1 MQNISRLRFLYEI
14 NQNYPA
20 HLIIRL
26 FRIILYYFIS
36 VSLQHVQAMHLRHRL
51 HVLVALKPGSTYYRW
66 HFINCFVSLRSRWK
80 RPVNTSLFYFLQGI
94 LLYCEYQASTFDE
107 SKLPSHRFE
116 AMDHFAKCFL
126 ILRLEDSQVEGGLQ
140 TAEEDR
146 RGWRAVRVDL
156 VSPPVDRYA
165 FALLGWS
172 GSRVRRII
180 ENEWKL
186 GSCRKKVW
194 VERNVLVVIQYILEV
209 LKPQFGI

>member
-1 MQNISRLRFLYEI
+1 M
-14 NQNYPA
+14 
-20 HLIIRL
+20 
-26 FRIILYYFIS
+26 
-36 VSLQHVQAMHLRHRL
+36 
-51 HVLVALKPGSTYYRW
+51 
-66 HFINCFVSLRSRWK
+66 
-80 RPVNTSLFYFLQGI
+80 NTSLFYFLQGI

-165 FALLGWS
+165 FTLLGWS

-180 ENEWKL
+180 ENE
-186 GSCRKKVW
+186 
-194 VERNVLVVIQYILEV
+194 
-209 LKPQFGI
+209 

>member
-1 MQNISRLRFLYEI
+1 M
-14 NQNYPA
+14 
-20 HLIIRL
+20 
-26 FRIILYYFIS
+26 
-36 VSLQHVQAMHLRHRL
+36 
-51 HVLVALKPGSTYYRW
+51 
-66 HFINCFVSLRSRWK
+66 RSRWK

-165 FALLGWS
+165 FTLLGWS
-172 GSRVRRII
+172 GSRVIRII

-209 LKPQFGI
+209 LEPQFETTIWYLRPSVHDENMISYQQSLISYNHLANNNNEKT